1 MSGSP
6 PVFLSRPA
14 SRSGTASWPLRS
26 HLELAALTTA
36 VPCARLH
43 TRSIALEW
51 GLPTDQREAT
61 ELIVSELVTNGLK
74 ASEGLASPVVRLW
87 LACDG
92 QWILIQVW
100 DGSHELPERGDAGPD
115 SDSGRGL
122 MIVDALSA
130 DWGAY
135 READGKVVWAL
146 AARVSPGVRRP

>member
-1 MSGSP
+1 MSGGSP
-6 PVFLSRPA
+6 IARAMPA
-14 SRSGTASWPLRS
+14 SRPGTASWPLHS

-43 TRSIALEW
+43 ARSIALEW
-51 GLPTDQREAT
+51 GLPADQRDAV
-61 ELIVSELVTNGLK
+61 ELIVSELVTNGIK
-74 ASEGLASPVVRLW
+74 ASEGLASPVIRLW
-87 LACDG
+87 LGSDG
-92 QWILIQVW
+92 QRILVQVW
-100 DGSHELPERGDAGPD
+100 DGRDELPEHSDAGPD

-146 AARVSPGVRRP
+146 VARQGPT